1 MSLQSIFQEIKN
13 SFGGLWQT
21 KERGHSIEIITPYVS
36 TNNKFISVFL
46 SMQGN
51 DFVISDGGWING
63 GIYENINQNEEGC
76 FLKVFY
82 HYLNAFDIKEVET
95 TEGITYYYLKTSSPI
110 DVPARVLALST
121 FVQSVVS
128 VSEISF
134 EGKAEKETKARFVS
148 KANEYL
154 KSFIPAEKIKL
165 NRYINEQKKE
175 IRFNAIYY
183 KTQNSL
189 TLINYIT
196 GSSNSH
202 FANSIF
208 KANTLFEM
216 AEGTNV
222 KEYIQ
227 NKISVVDTSAGGY
240 VQEKLAHYILHLE
253 NHTGSK
259 IINWFEKEKLQS
271 ILN

>member
-1 MSLQSIFQEIKN
+1 MMLQTIFQEIKN

-21 KERGHSIEIITPYVS
+21 KERGQSLEIITPYAT
-36 TNNKFISVFL
+36 TNSKFISVFL

-51 DFVISDGGWING
+51 DFVVSDGGWING
-63 GIYENINQNEEGC
+63 GIYEHTPQNEEGC
-76 FLKVFY
+76 FLKIFY
-82 HYLNAFDIKEVET
+82 HYLNAFDIKEIET
-95 TEGITYYYLKTSSPI
+95 AEGITYYYLKTSSSI
-110 DVPARVLALST
+110 DIPSRVLALSA

-128 VSEISF
+128 ASEISF
-134 EGKAEKETKARFVS
+134 EDKAEKETKERFVS

-154 KSFIPAEKIKL
+154 KSFIPADKLKL
-165 NRYINEQKKE
+165 NRFINEQKKE

-183 KTQNSL
+183 KNQSSL

-216 AEGTNV
+216 AEGTIV
-222 KEYIQ
+222 KNFIH
-227 NKISVVDTSAGGY
+227 NKISLVDTSAEGY
-240 VQEKLAHYILHLE
+240 TQEKLAHYLFHLE

-259 IINWFEKEKLQS
+259 IINWSEKEKLQS